1 MIAKCLICIVL
12 CLGLGACTPRALRCD
27 GALQPINTAS
37 VPAAERTASPAQPQ
51 AIAP

>member
-1 MIAKCLICIVL
+1 MIAKGLICIVL

-27 GALQPINTAS
+27 GALQPINTAP
-37 VPAAERTASPAQPQ
+37 VPAAERAASPAEPQ